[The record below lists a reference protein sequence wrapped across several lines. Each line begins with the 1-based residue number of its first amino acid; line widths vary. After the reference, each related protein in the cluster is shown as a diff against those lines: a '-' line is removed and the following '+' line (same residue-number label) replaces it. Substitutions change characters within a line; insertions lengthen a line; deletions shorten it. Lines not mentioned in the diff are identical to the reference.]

1 MRKENR
7 KKEQNKRSTEINEQ
21 TNSVC
26 LVEQQR
32 PTLGGDP
39 FSSTGGGRE
48 LVLVLA
54 AGGSTL

>member
-1 MRKENR
+1 MRMRIFIIESPDEDVSR
-7 KKEQNKRSTEINEQ
+7 A
-21 TNSVC
+21 
-26 LVEQQR
+26 L
-32 PTLGGDP
+32 TLGGDP